1 MARRVLIADD
11 EPLTAEMLAVMLTFR
26 GYDVVC
32 AGNGPDALRQARE
45 SHPDLVLLDVLMPGI
60 DGETVA
66 RALRDDPS
74 LCDVPIVLISSADE
88 SEVEWR
94 ESGADLFLQ
103 KPFDVRELPDV
114 LEQVLQR
121 TVAAGRNR
129 VA

>member
-11 EPLTAEMLAVMLTFR
+11 EPLTAEMLALMLTFR

-32 AGNGPDALRQARE
+32 ACNGPDALRQARE
-45 SHPDLVLLDVLMPGI
+45 AQPDLVLLDVLMPGM
-60 DGETVA
+60 DGETVT
-66 RALRDDPS
+66 RALREDPS
-74 LCDVPIVLISSADE
+74 LCDVPVVLISSEDE
-88 SEVEWR
+88 SEIEWR

-114 LEQVLQR
+114 LERVFQR
-121 TVAAGRNR
+121 TAAGRNR